1 MSHVFFQL
9 GYLILFFTGT
19 AGHPVVLMVLDGFR
33 RDYLSAYSTPNLDQI
48 LKDGGVLAPRLQA
61 EFPSFTET
69 FLTSLLTGHHT
80 EDHGILANEV
90 FFESL
95 QSPLS
100 IDDFNFWNSTR
111 KLQTLWVSTIYFR
124 GRYSSSMLM
133 LNRTVI
139 YTTILL
145 ISLVG
150 LGPTI
155 LYL

>member
-1 MSHVFFQL
+1 
-9 GYLILFFTGT
+9 
-19 AGHPVVLMVLDGFR
+19 MVLDGFR
-33 RDYLSAYSTPNLDQI
+33 HDYLSVYSTPNLDQI

-133 LNRTVI
+133 LNKTVI

>member
-1 MSHVFFQL
+1 MLFFWS
-9 GYLILFFTGT
+9 YNIFFTGI

-33 RDYLSAYSTPNLDQI
+33 HDYLSVYSTPNLDQI

>member
-1 MSHVFFQL
+1 
-9 GYLILFFTGT
+9 
-19 AGHPVVLMVLDGFR
+19 MVLDGFR
-33 RDYLSAYSTPNLDQI
+33 HDYLSVYSTPNLDQI

-133 LNRTVI
+133 LNKTVI
-139 YTTILL
+139 YTMYYIIDFFGRTWSHNFIL
-145 ISLVG
+145 VTG
-150 LGPTI
+150 HMQNT
-155 LYL
+155 

>member
-1 MSHVFFQL
+1 MSHVFFQ
-9 GYLILFFTGT
+9 LILFFTGT

-33 RDYLSAYSTPNLDQI
+33 HDYLSVYSTPNLDQI

-111 KLQTLWVSTIYFR
+111 KLQTIWVSIDRVLTDHENGDVR
-124 GRYSSSMLM
+124 SHQDH
-133 LNRTVI
+133 
-139 YTTILL
+139 
-145 ISLVG
+145 LVEK
-150 LGPTI
+150 
-155 LYL
+155 

>member
-111 KLQTLWVSTIYFR
+111 KLQTIWVSIEC
-124 GRYSSSMLM
+124 M
-133 LNRTVI
+133 
-139 YTTILL
+139 
-145 ISLVG
+145 
-150 LGPTI
+150 
-155 LYL
+155 